1 MAFSFPK
8 ALCRGAGTRS
18 VDPRATALPRSMNGL
33 QVRILSFN
41 KSFLDNK
48 SLDISFMHTLPP
60 SRNVMPPGASPGS
73 NVNSGILPSREG
85 RQFQRWKK
93 VPYGLKKFGGLSSRR
108 GEATRRLWERGRRR
122 LFEPKF
128 PLCTIEDL
136 SYHKMNFRW
145 NKRAPLQRPKEGGG
159 LRGC

>member
-18 VDPRATALPRSMNGL
+18 VDPRAPAPALTKPMNGL
-33 QVRILSFN
+33 QVTIPSFN

-48 SLDISFMHTLPP
+48 SRDISFMHTLPP
-60 SRNVMPPGASPGS
+60 SRNVMPPGASHGS

-93 VPYGLKKFGGLSSRR
+93 VPYGLKKFGDLSSRR
-108 GEATRRLWERGRRR
+108 GGQPVGSGSERAA
-122 LFEPKF
+122 
-128 PLCTIEDL
+128 D
-136 SYHKMNFRW
+136 Y
-145 NKRAPLQRPKEGGG
+145 
-159 LRGC
+159 